1 MRFSR
6 NFLLLK
12 GWNVHL
18 ITKDT
23 MEEEKTIKAYKGFNS
38 DLTCRG
44 FQYEIGKEYKTR
56 SAKCCEKGFH
66 ACENPFDVLNYYPD
80 IFSHRYCE
88 VEQSGM
94 IDKDDIKT
102 ASTRIKINAEIGFA
116 GLFKAGI
123 EWLKEVTNP
132 AKVLENVKGETVLND
147 NGEHSAQIGSSGD
160 YAKIGSSG
168 YSAQIGSSGYSA
180 QIGSSGDYAQ
190 IGSSGY
196 SAQIGSSGYYAQIGS
211 SGYYAQIGSS
221 GYYAKIGSSG
231 DSAQI
236 DSTGEDSVIMCA
248 GNESKVKAKK
258 GSWITLA
265 EWKFDEKKQRQVPV
279 CVKTKKVDGKKIKAD
294 TWYRLENGKFVECE

>member
-94 IDKDDIKT
+94 IDKDDRKT

-168 YSAQIGSSGYSA
+168 DSAK
-180 QIGSSGDYAQ
+180 IGSSGDYA
-190 IGSSGY
+190 
-196 SAQIGSSGYYAQIGS
+196 
-211 SGYYAQIGSS
+211 
-221 GYYAKIGSSG
+221 K
-231 DSAQI
+231 I

-265 EWKFDEKKQRQVPV
+265 EWKFDKKKQRQVPV